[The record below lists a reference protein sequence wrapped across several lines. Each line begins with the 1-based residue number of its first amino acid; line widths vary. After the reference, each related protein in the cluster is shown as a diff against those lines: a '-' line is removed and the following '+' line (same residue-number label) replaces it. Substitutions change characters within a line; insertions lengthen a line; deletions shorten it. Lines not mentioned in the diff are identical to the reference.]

1 MQNYDVE
8 VALLK
13 GGSCSTS
20 IGMKWN
26 NFYICE
32 LPCEV
37 YDQNKIRRVERSHV
51 TSIKFFFF
59 WLWENKNYSMEPWA

>member
-1 MQNYDVE
+1 
-8 VALLK
+8 
-13 GGSCSTS
+13 
-20 IGMKWN
+20 MKWN

-59 WLWENKNYSMEPWA
+59 FTLKKQELKYGTLSLSFLI